1 MTPDP
6 DQLTFESLLEVHD
19 YVHEGDD
26 DNNE

>member
-6 DQLTFESLLEVHD
+6 DQLSFEDLLDVHD

-26 DNNE
+26 DE